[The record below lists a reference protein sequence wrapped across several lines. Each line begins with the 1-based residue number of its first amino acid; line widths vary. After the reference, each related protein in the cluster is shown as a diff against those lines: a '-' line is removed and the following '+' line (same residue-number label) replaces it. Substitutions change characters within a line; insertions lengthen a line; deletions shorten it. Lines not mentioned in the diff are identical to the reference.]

1 MIRVALLLVLFVG
14 SVFAQ
19 RPRGFF
25 PWWDRPVARD
35 LNLSAQQQR
44 QIRTTVRDYRGKLME
59 ARAAV
64 EKAETEF
71 EDAFNAEPMDERRA
85 EAALENLAQARA
97 NLTRAFSQMSLKLR
111 LVLTAEQWKEL
122 QKRQPGEGRGRK

>member
-1 MIRVALLLVLFVG
+1 MKFNRRKRCIRRI
-14 SVFAQ
+14 Q
-19 RPRGFF
+19 R
-25 PWWDRPVARD
+25 
-35 LNLSAQQQR
+35 
-44 QIRTTVRDYRGKLME
+44 Y
-59 ARAAV
+59 
-64 EKAETEF
+64 
-71 EDAFNAEPMDERRA
+71 AFNAEPMDERRA